1 MKAFGL
7 LIQGALARPDIVVMR
22 RHASTVRVSVPLWH
36 NARFIPD
43 SAVTAPRHD
52 PRRHLSQQHG
62 WLTHPFR
69 APRALRG
76 WLSDRGSLTRRLKA
90 CHADFRVAPV
100 ARGYAPPF
108 HDEARALRLR
118 PKMHAYVRDVLLMGG
133 GHVRVFA
140 HSVLPRASLR
150 GGWNGITRL
159 GTRPLGEAL
168 FTDPR
173 IRRLGL
179 TSRRLD
185 ARHPLYRAAGRH
197 TSLGVRHLWARRSVF
212 CLNGHPL
219 LVTEV
224 FLPAI
229 NTP

>member
-1 MKAFGL
+1 MT
-7 LIQGALARPDIVVMR
+7 
-22 RHASTVRVSVPLWH
+22 AS
-36 NARFIPD
+36 
-43 SAVTAPRHD
+43 RHD
-52 PRRHLSQQHG
+52 TRQHINLQHG
-62 WLTHPFR
+62 WLAHPFR

-90 CHADFRVAPV
+90 RHADFRVSPV
-100 ARGYAPPF
+100 ARGFAPPF
-108 HDEARALRLR
+108 LDEAQALRLS
-118 PKMHAYVRDVLLMGG
+118 PKAHAYVRDVLLMGG
-133 GHVRVFA
+133 GHIRVFA

-150 GGWNGITRL
+150 GGWCGITRL
-159 GTRPLGEAL
+159 GTKPLGEAL

-179 TSRRLD
+179 TIRRLD
-185 ARHPLYRAAGRH
+185 ARHPLYRAATRH
-197 TSLGVRHLWARRSVF
+197 TGLTEHYLWARRSVF

-229 NTP
+229 DAP

>member
-1 MKAFGL
+1 M
-7 LIQGALARPDIVVMR
+7 
-22 RHASTVRVSVPLWH
+22 
-36 NARFIPD
+36 
-43 SAVTAPRHD
+43 TAPRHD
-52 PRRHLSQQHG
+52 TRQHISLQHG
-62 WLTHPFR
+62 WLAHPFR

-90 CHADFRVAPV
+90 RHADFRVSPV
-100 ARGYAPPF
+100 ARGFAPPF
-108 HDEARALRLR
+108 LDEAQALRLS
-118 PKMHAYVRDVLLMGG
+118 PKAHAYVRDVLLMGG
-133 GHVRVFA
+133 GHIRVFA

-150 GGWNGITRL
+150 GGWCGITRL
-159 GTRPLGEAL
+159 GTKPLGEAL

-179 TSRRLD
+179 TIRRLD
-185 ARHPLYRAAGRH
+185 ARHPLYRAAARH
-197 TSLGVRHLWARRSVF
+197 TGLTEHYLWARRSVF

-229 NTP
+229 DAP